1 MKEPLIIDGK
11 MKKLSGIVILLF
23 IVTAWST
30 GQQYYSKTGK
40 VTFVSDAPLEKIEA
54 HNNNGYVVFDA
65 ATGNIE
71 WSVLIKGFQFVKALM
86 QDHFNENYMESQ
98 KFPKGI
104 FKGTVTNMKDV
115 HLDKD
120 GDYTVDVK
128 GQLTLHGVT
137 KPFNP
142 TGHVIV
148 KNGVITSTSNF
159 DIVVEDFDIEIP
171 KVVKDNIAKTV
182 KVSVVAELQKLN

>member
-1 MKEPLIIDGK
+1 MKEPLIIDGN

-120 GDYTVDVK
+120 GDYTVEVK

>member
-1 MKEPLIIDGK
+1 M

-23 IVTAWST
+23 IVTAGST

-54 HNNNGYVVFDA
+54 HNNNGYVVFDS

>member
-30 GQQYYSKTGK
+30 GQQYYSKTGR

>member
-1 MKEPLIIDGK
+1 
-11 MKKLSGIVILLF
+11 
-23 IVTAWST
+23 
-30 GQQYYSKTGK
+30 
-40 VTFVSDAPLEKIEA
+40 
-54 HNNNGYVVFDA
+54 
-65 ATGNIE
+65 
-71 WSVLIKGFQFVKALM
+71 
-86 QDHFNENYMESQ
+86 
-98 KFPKGI
+98 
-104 FKGTVTNMKDV
+104 
-115 HLDKD
+115 
-120 GDYTVDVK
+120 
-128 GQLTLHGVT
+128 LTLHGVT

>member
-1 MKEPLIIDGK
+1 M

-23 IVTAWST
+23 IVTAGST

-120 GDYTVDVK
+120 GDYTVM
-128 GQLTLHGVT
+128 
-137 KPFNP
+137 
-142 TGHVIV
+142 
-148 KNGVITSTSNF
+148 
-159 DIVVEDFDIEIP
+159 
-171 KVVKDNIAKTV
+171 
-182 KVSVVAELQKLN
+182 

>member
-1 MKEPLIIDGK
+1 M
-11 MKKLSGIVILLF
+11 MKKISGIFILLF
-23 IVTAWST
+23 TVSAWAT
-30 GQQYYSKTGK
+30 GQQYYSKEGK
-40 VTFVSDAPLEKIEA
+40 VSFISDAPLEKIEA

-120 GDYTVDVK
+120 GDYTVNLK
-128 GQLTLHGVT
+128 GELTLHGVT

-142 TGHVIV
+142 TGHVMV
-148 KNGVITSTSNF
+148 KNGIITSTSNF
-159 DIVVEDFDIEIP
+159 DIQVEDYDIEIP

>member
-1 MKEPLIIDGK
+1 MRVDIHLCQRTLRHCRNVIFYLLSNGWPKGPLTINGM

-23 IVTAWST
+23 IVTAGST

-86 QDHFNENYMESQ
+86 QDHFN
-98 KFPKGI
+98 
-104 FKGTVTNMKDV
+104 
-115 HLDKD
+115 
-120 GDYTVDVK
+120 
-128 GQLTLHGVT
+128 
-137 KPFNP
+137 
-142 TGHVIV
+142 
-148 KNGVITSTSNF
+148 
-159 DIVVEDFDIEIP
+159 
-171 KVVKDNIAKTV
+171 
-182 KVSVVAELQKLN
+182 

>member
-1 MKEPLIIDGK
+1 
-11 MKKLSGIVILLF
+11 MKKICAIVILLF
-23 IVTAWST
+23 TLTTWSI

-54 HNNNGYVVFDA
+54 HNNNGYVVFDS

-120 GDYTVDVK
+120 GDYTVNVK

-142 TGHVIV
+142 TGHVTV
-148 KNGVITSTSNF
+148 KSGVITSTSDF
-159 DIVVEDFDIEIP
+159 DIMVEDFDIEIP